1 MPPLMPSRIRLAW
14 LSVCMSWRDWLGRH
28 RRGLGLLPTIPRAVY
43 WVRSRG
49 VPTAMAQVAHIVES
63 AVERR
68 SRERLFAVASPGL
81 SDAELV
87 ASVLGTSNAETDTL
101 ELAHELLS
109 RYGGVLGLL
118 SAKAES
124 LLAVGHMRDANVA
137 ALLAIPE
144 LLRRAE
150 SSKLTR
156 APVVSSSDE
165 VRRFLGL
172 HLAGEEREVF
182 GALLLDTRHRL
193 IAAEDIF
200 FGSID
205 RTAVY
210 PREVAKCCLRHN
222 AAAVVLFHN
231 HPSGNAEPS
240 QGDRDLTK
248 RLQLLLDEIDVRVVD
263 HGVVAGLRRV
273 SMAERGM
280 L

>member
-1 MPPLMPSRIRLAW
+1 
-14 LSVCMSWRDWLGRH
+14 
-28 RRGLGLLPTIPRAVY
+28 
-43 WVRSRG
+43 
-49 VPTAMAQVAHIVES
+49 MAQAAHIVES
-63 AVERR
+63 TVEGR
-68 SRERLFAVASPGL
+68 SRGPLSAAGAAVS

-87 ASVLGTSNAETDTL
+87 AAVLRTVNGETGAIH
-101 ELAHELLS
+101 LADALLS
-109 RYGGVLGLL
+109 RHGGVLGLL
-118 SAKAES
+118 SAKRAS
-124 LLAVGHMRDANVA
+124 LLAVHGMSEAKAA

-144 LLRRAE
+144 LLKRAE
-150 SSKLTR
+150 RTTLTR

-193 IAAEDIF
+193 IATEDIF
-200 FGSID
+200 LGSID
-205 RTAVY
+205 RTMVY

-240 QGDRDLTK
+240 PGDKELTK
-248 RLQLLLDEIDVRVVD
+248 RLQLLLDEIDVRLLD
-263 HGVVAGLRRV
+263 HVVVAGLRRV

>member
-1 MPPLMPSRIRLAW
+1 
-14 LSVCMSWRDWLGRH
+14 
-28 RRGLGLLPTIPRAVY
+28 
-43 WVRSRG
+43 
-49 VPTAMAQVAHIVES
+49 MAQVAHIVES
-63 AVERR
+63 AVEER
-68 SRERLFAVASPGL
+68 SRGRLSALASARL

-87 ASVLGTSNAETDTL
+87 ASVLGPANGETDAL
-101 ELAHELLS
+101 DLAHELLS
-109 RYGGVLGLL
+109 RYDGVLGLL

-124 LLAVGHMRDANVA
+124 LVAVGHMNEANVA
-137 ALLAIPE
+137 ALLAVPE
-144 LLRRAE
+144 LLKRAE
-150 SSKLTR
+150 FSKLTK
-156 APVVSSSDE
+156 APLVSSSDE

-182 GALLLDTRHRL
+182 GALLLNTRHRL
-193 IAAEDIF
+193 IATEDIF

-205 RTAVY
+205 RTTVY

-240 QGDRDLTK
+240 AGDRDLTK
-248 RLQLLLDEIDVRVVD
+248 RLQLLLDEIDVRLLD
-263 HGVVAGLRRV
+263 HVVVAGLRRV